1 MELPIP
7 RRTEILNTSRIAFFL
22 LTLALALPQ
31 AYAQYAG
38 SLPVESA
45 TSHAA
50 EPASSQPISPAP
62 SSIASIVAPLAPAA
76 VPAKLPA
83 KNAAST
89 KESLS
94 PSSLKLVTPSSL
106 SPASLYDAPKRFS
119 KAPFGLKPPAGAKK
133 GHWVEAPVFSMSGMP
148 QWVEDK

>member
-1 MELPIP
+1 
-7 RRTEILNTSRIAFFL
+7 LNTSRIAFFL
-22 LTLALALPQ
+22 LTLAVALPQ
-31 AYAQYAG
+31 ANAQYAG
-38 SLPVESA
+38 SLPAESA

-50 EPASSQPISPAP
+50 DAAPSPATLQAP

-83 KNAAST
+83 KNLRIT

-94 PSSLKLVTPSSL
+94 PSSLKLLAPSSA
-106 SPASLYDAPKRFS
+106 SPRSLYDAPKRLS
-119 KAPFGLKPPAGAKK
+119 KVPLGLKPPAGSKK
-133 GHWVEAPVFSMSGMP
+133 GHWVDAPVFSMSGMP